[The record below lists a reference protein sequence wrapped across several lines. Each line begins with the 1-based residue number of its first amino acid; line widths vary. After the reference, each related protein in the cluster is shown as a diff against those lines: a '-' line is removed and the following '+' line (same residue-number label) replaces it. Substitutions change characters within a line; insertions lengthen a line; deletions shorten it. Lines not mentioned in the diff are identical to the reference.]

1 MLNKRHD
8 FDGLLL
14 PELDWKKFFVFW
26 LCCVFLLPTTLSS
39 FGVVASLVV
48 EHRLSN
54 LWRMAWTRWPWGMQ
68 HLPGPGVGP
77 ASPALADGFLTLITR
92 TSPGLDFLLAFFPTI
107 HSSPYKAST
116 LYFPCILLLFTFLQQ
131 LYTGILYCMWVWSQ
145 TTTINWTLQYS
156 ESHEFFGFPVHIKV
170 VFTLHFSLLNVQ

>member
-39 FGVVASLVV
+39 FGVVASLVA

-92 TSPGLDFLLAFFPTI
+92 DVPRIRFPFSFF
-107 HSSPYKAST
+107 SYYS
-116 LYFPCILLLFTFLQQ
+116 QQ
-131 LYTGILYCMWVWSQ
+131 SVQGIYTV
-145 TTTINWTLQYS
+145 
-156 ESHEFFGFPVHIKV
+156 
-170 VFTLHFSLLNVQ
+170 FSLYPTSVYIPSTIIYRHTVLYVGLVPDHYNKLSIAIQWVTRIFWLPSAYKSCIYTVL